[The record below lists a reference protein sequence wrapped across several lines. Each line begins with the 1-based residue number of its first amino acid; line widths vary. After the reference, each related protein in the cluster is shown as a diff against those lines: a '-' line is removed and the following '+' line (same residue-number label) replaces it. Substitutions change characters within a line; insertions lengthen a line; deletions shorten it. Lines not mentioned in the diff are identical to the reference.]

1 MPDTRKPNGDP
12 IPWKIQCDDTMVSVA
27 PASRRL
33 LALSWNSNTAGKMPA
48 LPRHTAAS
56 VQYNFRPVRHQPEM
70 ACSFDLHHDGK
81 PFVFDRCDGMK
92 DTGGKPFVFDRC
104 DGMKDTGL
112 PRRRRDIC
120 IRGAVSRETL
130 FLIVRDRDCSDCL
143 HPESYA
149 KDGRRGAS
157 G

>member
-56 VQYNFRPVRHQPEM
+56 VQYNFRPVSHQPEM
-70 ACSFDLHHDGK
+70 ACSFDLHHD
-81 PFVFDRCDGMK
+81 
-92 DTGGKPFVFDRC
+92 GKPFVFDRC